1 MTTREFNFVVTAV
14 VDEHNNKQWYINYE
28 RAEVF
33 FQDYSVY
40 EYDGDNVTMRNPEH
54 EEEYIF
60 SSLCHALQDAI
71 NGIPERIAV
80 GANVLTNYGNS
91 VYVSFGEY
99 DDIAGTD
106 TFGVPDNVIA
116 FYMDKPYKMIGTVL
130 WENEEIV
137 SVNYYNYM
145 LVNTRKVNAK

>member
-1 MTTREFNFVVTAV
+1 MTTREFNFVVTAI
-14 VDEHNNKQWYINYE
+14 VDDNNNRQWFINYE
-28 RAEVF
+28 RADVF

-40 EYDGDNVTMRNPEH
+40 EYNGEDVTMRNPEG
-54 EEEYIF
+54 EEEHIVQAL
-60 SSLCHALQDAI
+60 SHALQDAI

-80 GANVLTNYGNS
+80 GANVLTNFGNS

-106 TFGVPDNVIA
+106 SFGIPDNVIA
-116 FYMDKPYKMIGTVL
+116 FYMDKPHKMVGTIL
-130 WENEEIV
+130 WDDEEIV